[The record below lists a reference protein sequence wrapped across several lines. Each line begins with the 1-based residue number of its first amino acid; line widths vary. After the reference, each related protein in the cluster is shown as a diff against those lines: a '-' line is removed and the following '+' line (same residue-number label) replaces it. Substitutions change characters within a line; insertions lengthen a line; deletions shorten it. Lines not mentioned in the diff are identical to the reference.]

1 MPSEVSTIIE
11 ELKHENIKIKNSRV
25 ENLNNMYLE
34 DKDLKLNE
42 LIISDEL
49 YSISINLDKLF
60 PILVLKM
67 GHFIYFKTEMKIMKN

>member
-11 ELKHENIKIKNSRV
+11 ELKHENIKIKNSRL

-67 GHFIYFKTEMKIMKN
+67 GHLYISKRK